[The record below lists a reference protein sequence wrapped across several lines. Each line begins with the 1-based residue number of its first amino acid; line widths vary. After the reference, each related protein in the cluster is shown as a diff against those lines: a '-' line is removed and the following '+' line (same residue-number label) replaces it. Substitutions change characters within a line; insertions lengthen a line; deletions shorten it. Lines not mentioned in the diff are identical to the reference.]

1 MDKYKI
7 LTHEM
12 EIFVFSVTQ
21 VGDWHV
27 RMVAQSCPALH
38 KTFKNT
44 EKYVLLLFVL
54 VLNKKMNILHGI
66 VHKVC

>member
-1 MDKYKI
+1 MEKFQI

-12 EIFVFSVTQ
+12 EIFAFSITQ

-27 RMVAQSCPALH
+27 HIDAQSCPALQR
-38 KTFKNT
+38 TFQNT

-54 VLNKKMNILHGI
+54 PLNKKMNILHGI
-66 VHKVC
+66 AHKVC